1 MKPGAYFR
9 PNKEGKAV
17 LAADKRLQRRAPE
30 YGTWWVRYTDSA
42 GVARR
47 ERCSEAMQEAAHK
60 RAMELHLLAE
70 RRRKGLE
77 TDALNI
83 IPCRK
88 MHALYLEAHA
98 HLSSQAP
105 MRSQVKNWFDTHF
118 GSMPTAD
125 VTPADCEAL
134 LTKAR
139 KAGQKVRDGAAAPH
153 PRSPHLEVRRQPP
166 PRGEGEPLEQRAAA
180 HGAEDA
186 VVFLSREQVNGIL
199 DAAGAFR
206 FLLLLAVLTG
216 GRRGEFGGLRW
227 DDFHLEE
234 GPTGTVH
241 YRRSWARSTTK
252 GSKARVVPLHPV
264 LLPELERAR
273 RNATSEF
280 VFPAPRKGG
289 MRHEAW
295 HTAKLVRSIA
305 RRAGVELPKGTTF
318 HTLRKTFLTHLIRD
332 TGGDIATAQ
341 QLAGHSTPAVTA
353 TYYVGRDVD
362 HMASRVAALRLVG
375 VAAAEHTMD
384 TRAATGTADALGNNE
399 KEEKMQGVTYSERS
413 AAGPAPSS
421 SCRSGR
427 APGRG
432 SARPR

>member
-17 LAADKRLQRRAPE
+17 LAASKRLQRRAPE

-42 GVARR
+42 GVVRR
-47 ERCSEAMQEAAHK
+47 ERCSEVMQEAAHK

-77 TDALNI
+77 VDALNI
-83 IPCRK
+83 IPCRR
-88 MHALYLEAHA
+88 MHELYLEAHA

-105 MRSQVKNWFDTHF
+105 MRSQVKNWFDPHF
-118 GSMPTAD
+118 GSTPTAD

-139 KAGQKVRDGAAAPH
+139 KAGQKPATVRQLH
-153 PRSPHLEVRRQPP
+153 I
-166 PRGEGEPLEQRAAA
+166 RGRLIWKYAVNRLRAAK
-180 HGAEDA
+180 ENPWNSVVRPTVPKVP

-199 DAAGAFR
+199 DAAGPFR

-227 DDFHLEE
+227 DDFHLDE

-264 LLPELERAR
+264 LLPEIERAR
-273 RNATSEF
+273 RAATSEF

-305 RRAGVELPKGTTF
+305 RRAGVELPRGTTF

-353 TYYVGRDVD
+353 TYYVGRDVE

-375 VAAAEHTMD
+375 VAAAEHTTD

-399 KEEKMQGVTYSERS
+399 KEEQMQGVTYSERS
-413 AAGPAPSS
+413 RRSPS
-421 SCRSGR
+421 
-427 APGRG
+427 AFIFL
-432 SARPR
+432 